1 MPCMRVYNIICRATG
16 SQGAVQCYLGIVVVL
31 CPMVM
36 SSAIEGLYR
45 HSECCSM
52 VTEWY

>member
-16 SQGAVQCYLGIVVVL
+16 SQGAVQCYLGIVVVVL

-36 SSAIEGLYR
+36 SSA
-45 HSECCSM
+45 
-52 VTEWY
+52 T